1 MKSKTPLMGLVVGM
15 VLVFWSIN
23 QSGDLSSFYDFPSIV
38 ITVFGSFSA
47 LVISFPIK
55 SILKIPI
62 MIKKLISSPPN
73 NRKELVTIFTDL
85 ARKARKDGLLALEDD
100 ISAIDNEFLVSGLQ
114 MVIDGVEPDNIKEI
128 MESKLDALEDRHRSG
143 QAVFSKWGEFAPAFG
158 MIGTLIGLV
167 VMLAEL
173 EDPSTI
179 GSGMSVALI
188 TTFYGSLLAN
198 MIFIPIASNLAV
210 QTDEEIYTGEM
221 IIDGV
226 LAIQRGSNPRVVED
240 KLLTY
245 LSPAEKKEL
254 ANAADVSKEATSYE

>member
-1 MKSKTPLMGLVVGM
+1 MKNKTPLIGIVVGM
-15 VLVFWSIN
+15 VLVFWSID
-23 QSGDLSSFYDFPSIV
+23 QSGELFNFYDFPAIV

-47 LVISFPIK
+47 LIISFPIK

-173 EDPSTI
+173 EDPSMI

-245 LSPAEKKEL
+245 LSPVEKKEL
-254 ANAADVSKEATSYE
+254 ANAADLTKEASNYE

>member
-1 MKSKTPLMGLVVGM
+1 MKNKTPLIGIVVGM
-15 VLVFWSIN
+15 LLVFWSIN

-38 ITVFGSFSA
+38 ITVFGSFA
-47 LVISFPIK
+47 AVVISFPIK
-55 SILKIPI
+55 SILRMPI
-62 MIKKLISSPPN
+62 IMKKLISSPPN
-73 NRKELVTIFTDL
+73 NRKELVTIFSDL

-100 ISAIDNEFLVSGLQ
+100 ISAIDNDFLVSGLQ

-173 EDPSTI
+173 EDPRTI

-198 MIFIPIASNLAV
+198 LVFLPIASNLSA
-210 QTDEEIYTGEM
+210 QTDEEVYTGEM
-221 IIDGV
+221 VIDGV
-226 LAIQRGSNPRVVED
+226 LAIQGGSNPRVVED

-245 LSPAEKKEL
+245 LSPTEQKQLFDATDL
-254 ANAADVSKEATSYE
+254 TKEATNYE